1 MKRKSCV
8 LFLSAAMALS
18 LMACGGGSQNES
30 NSETEVTSS
39 EKEYIS
45 ESEIPN
51 IFTNPGDYEGKYVK
65 LTGRIF
71 TAPEQDE
78 EGIALQAFHDIQNY
92 DLNFI
97 VYVDGT
103 DHTFDVDDYI
113 SVDGMILG
121 EFEGE
126 NAFGGTVT
134 APMIDADSIEVL
146 SYMDAVA
153 PTVTEITPD
162 GASSEQYGITLTV
175 DKIEFAENETRVYMT
190 ESNASEDTFNLY
202 TYMISIVQNG
212 QQIEQDMT
220 SSSIYEGGYEELSDN
235 LLPGAS
241 SSGVL
246 VFPAMDSSAGFQ
258 IHAEGMSSNYEQQFE
273 PFVIEV
279 SAQ

>member
-1 MKRKSCV
+1 MKKKSII
-8 LFLSAAMALS
+8 LFLSAALALS
-18 LMACGGGSQNES
+18 VMSCGEESQNGTE
-30 NSETEVTSS
+30 SETKVTTA

-45 ESEIPN
+45 ESEVPN

-78 EGIALQAFHDIQNY
+78 KGIALQAFHDIQNY

-162 GASSEQYGITLTV
+162 GASAEQYGITLTV

-190 ESNASEDTFNLY
+190 ESNASEDAFSLY

-212 QQIEQDMT
+212 QQIEQDMA

-246 VFPAMDSSAGFQ
+246 VFPEMDSSAGFQ

>member
-1 MKRKSCV
+1 MKKKSII
-8 LFLSAAMALS
+8 LFLSATLAIS
-18 LMACGGGSQNES
+18 VMACGEESQNGTK
-30 NSETEVTSS
+30 SETEVTTA

-212 QQIEQDMT
+212 QQIEQDMA
-220 SSSIYEGGYEELSDN
+220 SSSIYEGGYAELSDN

-246 VFPAMDSSAGFQ
+246 VFPEMDSSAGFQ